1 MSFMLERI
9 TDKVECFEAY
19 DMKIL
24 EKKIEEQIEKNKAL
38 MLQVHNVTH
47 SVVFDPNHKKMHYS
61 AIVHFK
67 AQS

>member
-19 DMKIL
+19 DMKTL

-38 MLQVHNVTH
+38 MLQVHAVTH
-47 SVVFDPNHKKMHYS
+47 NVVFDHNHKKMHYS
-61 AIVHFK
+61 AVVHFK
-67 AQS
+67 A